1 MSWSASSAIYR
12 LRKCCNTFVPL
23 VYLINS
29 VLDVFALELV
39 KIFSVLCRAE
49 RRNKKSSV
57 SLPSSTLHQNQPQA
71 IEKRLTN
78 RMVQGK
84 EQIGPTFTIRGH
96 TESKDGDIRHTC
108 KSIKDNSTLVS
119 TSVSQSVEQTEISG
133 KNAQNSEVAIG
144 AGQTRVGVNS
154 RLSRLAKEVWNKRY
168 EKINKKKYH
177 NFSLSHESTESRR
190 PAKELYMKNHVN
202 DLSNVYK
209 LNNVQTHILKKPLSK
224 TATSLLDINYTRHQ
238 GSSESSQSIENRSMK
253 KVKQNSASRLIK
265 NSKNTSS
272 DVQGNE
278 IQSKAFNVAKGGWS
292 GNNVE
297 NDTFETANAF
307 TASSDRLSA
316 LAKETWKSAVA
327 AKPVNHRH
335 LKRWNK
341 SKQGTAGSLGHI
353 VHNDIHKSFTGKSG
367 QNLFL
372 NKLSG
377 SNPSGNKMSTDD
389 RLSNLAKNIWQKQR
403 ILLPYGNHNA
413 SSRSRSSKY
422 QMKLSKSQKVFHPAS
437 KFNWISKEKRATSSF
452 LYRRRRAVLKKS
464 RFKIVRDNS
473 AMVSF
478 NAALTKSMLLS
489 NCICIHRYPLSMW
502 SGIINV
508 RTYSSY

>member
-12 LRKCCNTFVPL
+12 LHKCCNTFVLL
-23 VYLINS
+23 VYLIYS

-108 KSIKDNSTLVS
+108 KSIKDKSTLVS
-119 TSVSQSVEQTEISG
+119 TSVSQSVEQNEISG

-168 EKINKKKYH
+168 EKVNKKKYH
-177 NFSLSHESTESRR
+177 NFSLSHENTESRR
-190 PAKELYMKNHVN
+190 PAKELYVKNHVN
-202 DLSNVYK
+202 GLSNVYR
-209 LNNVQTHILKKPLSK
+209 LNNLQTHSLKKPLQTHVLKKPLSE

-238 GSSESSQSIENRSMK
+238 GSSESSQSIENR
-253 KVKQNSASRLIK
+253 LIK
-265 NSKNTSS
+265 NSKSTYS
-272 DVQGNE
+272 DIQGNE
-278 IQSKAFNVAKGGWS
+278 IQSKALNVAKEGWS
-292 GNNVE
+292 GDDVE
-297 NDTFETANAF
+297 NGAFETANAL

-316 LAKETWKSAVA
+316 LAKETWKSAVV
-327 AKPVNHRH
+327 AKSVNHRH

-341 SKQGTAGSLGHI
+341 LKQGTAGSLGHT
-353 VHNDIHKSFTGKSG
+353 VHNDIHKRFTGKSE

-372 NKLSG
+372 KKLSA

-437 KFNWISKEKRATSSF
+437 KFNWISKEKRATSF

-502 SGIINV
+502 SV
-508 RTYSSY
+508 PLDASSPGP